1 MPLFSQNIK
10 LKYSNPDNVI
20 EKITIKDVK
29 KSNINLFVPSGCRIY
44 IPSLAGGMSYD
55 GSTTSIKLNR
65 KDFVSSKHEDCDV
78 YLYRQNDD
86 RRIVVPFFG
95 GKYTINLSVAKGVK
109 GTFTLVGTAYLSITD
124 PETLI
129 NNYNKSMTIEE
140 IEEDISESGL
150 KDMLTNE
157 ISSIANAKI
166 GVDANENVLAA
177 SVRDIVEDMI
187 EDSGQSSRIFRK
199 MGLRIS
205 KKGTSMHVN
214 ALEDA
219 KKYADMI
226 NEKILDANLYDLG
239 GNKRS
244 DASTEKDK
252 ERQFEIDKIKA
263 GRSTVTETTTNTNK
277 TISTNGK
284 GAEKYV
290 NDDKPKQAGP
300 KVRYCI
306 HCGAK
311 IENEKAKFCSSCGG
325 RLDD

>member
-1 MPLFSQNIK
+1 MSLFSQNIK

-124 PETLI
+124 TETLI
-129 NNYNKSMTIEE
+129 NNYNKTMTIEE

-150 KDMLTNE
+150 KDKYVFFYLESLIYNQFGNCSYLGNETNPYLLLVEAINTTIKDVIISNDTKFILDHAFSNCTNLTSVIIPNN
-157 ISSIANAKI
+157 IISIGSSAFDGCKSLKHINIPSSINILNNDTFFSCSSLESIVIPKSVTKI
-166 GVDANENVLAA
+166 GKDVFRNCNQLTIFCEASSKPIGWDETWNYSNRPVYWSNQWSYVDGV
-177 SVRDIVEDMI
+177 
-187 EDSGQSSRIFRK
+187 
-199 MGLRIS
+199 
-205 KKGTSMHVN
+205 
-214 ALEDA
+214 
-219 KKYADMI
+219 
-226 NEKILDANLYDLG
+226 
-239 GNKRS
+239 
-244 DASTEKDK
+244 STP
-252 ERQFEIDKIKA
+252 
-263 GRSTVTETTTNTNK
+263 NN
-277 TISTNGK
+277 
-284 GAEKYV
+284 
-290 NDDKPKQAGP
+290 
-300 KVRYCI
+300 
-306 HCGAK
+306 
-311 IENEKAKFCSSCGG
+311 
-325 RLDD
+325 